1 MSTGAVNTAAT
12 ATGTPAT
19 DWELVIGLEV
29 HVQLLTR
36 SKLFSPAPS
45 RYGDGPNHNVDVVD
59 VALPGTLPVT
69 NAAAVDMALAL
80 GLALGCRIRRTSVFA
95 RKHYFYPDLPKG
107 YQISQ
112 YDAPILEG
120 GAVVVDGR
128 AVPLT
133 RIHLEEDA
141 GKSLHAEGEDAS
153 FLDYNRAGTP
163 LLEVVS
169 EPALHSAAEAERYF
183 RALRRVVMA
192 LNLCDGNLAEGSM
205 RADANVSVRRPGAP
219 LGQRVELKNLNS
231 PRFLAM
237 AVEHE
242 AKRQVGEL
250 MAGRAIRQET
260 RLWDAD
266 RRESRV
272 MRTKEDAEDYRYFED
287 PDLPPLVVSEAQI
300 ERVRAG
306 LPELPDAKR
315 DRYVAQYGL
324 SAEDAAVLTSE
335 GEIAA
340 LFEGA
345 LAVHGNARSLANWV
359 KNEVLAVVN
368 ARGLEPA
375 AVAEVVGPA
384 ALGAM
389 VKLVDDGVISGKIAK
404 DVFAE
409 LCAGRGD
416 DPVRIVDDKG
426 WRVQRDDAALA
437 RIVEELIATH
447 GEDWQKLVG
456 GKDKLMGFF
465 VGQAMKGSGGK
476 ADPKAV
482 SRLFQEALARAKG

>member
-1 MSTGAVNTAAT
+1 
-12 ATGTPAT
+12 
-19 DWELVIGLEV
+19 
-29 HVQLLTR
+29 
-36 SKLFSPAPS
+36 
-45 RYGDGPNHNVDVVD
+45 
-59 VALPGTLPVT
+59 
-69 NAAAVDMALAL
+69 
-80 GLALGCRIRRTSVFA
+80 
-95 RKHYFYPDLPKG
+95 
-107 YQISQ
+107 
-112 YDAPILEG
+112 
-120 GAVVVDGR
+120 
-128 AVPLT
+128 
-133 RIHLEEDA
+133 
-141 GKSLHAEGEDAS
+141 
-153 FLDYNRAGTP
+153 
-163 LLEVVS
+163 
-169 EPALHSAAEAERYF
+169 
-183 RALRRVVMA
+183 
-192 LNLCDGNLAEGSM
+192 M

-242 AKRQVGEL
+242 ARRQIGEL
-250 MAGRAIRQET
+250 AAGRAVRQET

-300 ERVRAG
+300 ERVRAS

-315 DRYVAQYGL
+315 DRLVTQHGL

-335 GEIAA
+335 RAIAA

-345 LAVHGNARSLANWV
+345 LAVHGNARALANWV

-375 AVAEVVGPA
+375 DVAQVIGPA
-384 ALGAM
+384 ALGSL
-389 VKLVDDGVISGKIAK
+389 VRLVDEGVISGKIAK

-409 LCAGRGD
+409 LVAGRGD
-416 DPVRIVDDKG
+416 DPTRIVDDKG

-437 RIVEELIATH
+437 RIVDELIAAH
-447 GEDWQKLVG
+447 AEDWQKLLG

-465 VGQAMKGSGGK
+465 VGQAMKKSGGK

-482 SRLFQEALARAKG
+482 SQYLQEALRRAKG

>member
-1 MSTGAVNTAAT
+1 VTSAT
-12 ATGTPAT
+12 R
-19 DWELVIGLEV
+19 DWQVVVGLEV

-36 SKLFSPAPS
+36 SKLFSPAPN
-45 RYGDGPNHNVDVVD
+45 RFGDLPNHNVDVVD
-59 VALPGTLPVT
+59 VALPGTLPVP

-80 GLALGCRIRRTSVFA
+80 GLALGCTIRRTSVFA

-120 GAVVVDGR
+120 GAVQVDGR
-128 AVPLT
+128 AVPLV

-141 GKSLHAEGEDAS
+141 GKSLHAEGQDAS

-169 EPALHSAAEAERYF
+169 EPALRGGEEAERYF
-183 RALRRVVMA
+183 RALRRLVVA
-192 LNLCDGNLAEGSM
+192 LGICDGNLQEGSM

-219 LGQRVELKNLNS
+219 LGQRVEIKNLNS

-242 AKRQVGEL
+242 ARRQIAEL
-250 MAGRAIRQET
+250 SAGRAIVQET

-266 RRESRV
+266 RRESRA
-272 MRTKEDAEDYRYFED
+272 MRSKEDAEDYRYFED
-287 PDLPPLVVSEAQI
+287 PDLPPLVVTEAQI
-300 ERVRAG
+300 ERVRRA
-306 LPELPDAKR
+306 LPELPDAMR
-315 DRYVAQYGL
+315 DRFIHTLGL
-324 SAEDAAVLTSE
+324 SAEDAAVLTAE
-335 GEIAA
+335 REIAA
-340 LFEGA
+340 LFEDA
-345 LAVHGNARSLANWV
+345 RAVHDHPKALANWV
-359 KNEVLAVVN
+359 KNEVMAQVN
-368 ARGLEPA
+368 ARGLDPSE
-375 AVAEVVGPA
+375 VARVISPR
-384 ALGAM
+384 ALGA
-389 VKLVDDGVISGKIAK
+389 LVQLIDDGVISGKTAK

-409 LCAGRGD
+409 LAAGRGA
-416 DPVRIVDDKG
+416 DPARIVDDKG

-437 RIVEELIATH
+437 RLVDEVLVEHAA
-447 GEDWQKLVG
+447 DWQKLLG

-465 VGQAMKGSGGK
+465 VGAAMKKSGGN

-482 SRLFQEALARAKG
+482 ARLFQEARERERR